1 MEKINDK
8 IKKWLVV
15 TGGLVICAVLVV
27 MISSQFEK
35 EPIEDIVLPNNNTE
49 VGNITIEKPNDKG
62 NAGKEETRENDDKIE
77 DINTEDNEDKT
88 EKEEGIKVPPIKIP
102 DTQITNKNGVDK
114 GRNQTIQKDVEKP
127 KEPTK
132 EELTDPTK
140 KPSGEKVA
148 EPPKNVDHD
157 KVEKPVE
164 PPKKKDEPK
173 GGDTNN
179 KGQTYLP
186 GFGWI
191 ENSGENQGIKVDGDG
206 DINKQVGNMD

>member
-1 MEKINDK
+1 MKKINDN

-15 TGGLVICAVLVV
+15 AGGLVICAVLVA
-27 MISSQFEK
+27 MISSQFQK
-35 EPIEDIVLPNNNTE
+35 EPLEDMVLPNEKTE
-49 VGNITIEKPNDKG
+49 VGNISIEKPNDKG
-62 NAGKEETRENDDKIE
+62 KEETRKNEDKIE
-77 DINTEDNEDKT
+77 DVNSKDNEDKT
-88 EKEEGIKVPPIKIP
+88 EKEEGIKVPPIKVT
-102 DTQITNKNGVDK
+102 DTQATNKNGIDK
-114 GRNQTIQKDVEKP
+114 GTKQTIQKDAEKP

-132 EELTDPTK
+132 EELTDPTQ
-140 KPSGEKVA
+140 KPNGEKVV

>member
-1 MEKINDK
+1 MKKINDN

-15 TGGLVICAVLVV
+15 VGGLVICAVLVA
-27 MISSQFEK
+27 MISSQFQK
-35 EPIEDIVLPNNNTE
+35 EPLEDMVLPNGKTE

-62 NAGKEETRENDDKIE
+62 KEVTKENDNKIG
-77 DINTEDNEDKT
+77 DVNSKYNEDKT
-88 EKEEGIKVPPIKIP
+88 EKEEAIRVPPIKIP
-102 DTQITNKNGVDK
+102 DTQATNKNGVDK
-114 GRNQTIQKDVEKP
+114 GKKQTIQKDAEKP

-132 EELTDPTK
+132 EELTDQTQ
-140 KPSGEKVA
+140 KPNGEKIV

-164 PPKKKDEPK
+164 PPKKKDKPK

-191 ENSGENQGIKVDGDG
+191 ENSGENQGSKAEDMYENG
-206 DINKQVGNMD
+206 NKVGNMD

>member
-1 MEKINDK
+1 MKNISDK
-8 IKKWLVV
+8 TKKRLVV
-15 TGGLVICAVLVV
+15 IGGLVICAMLII
-27 MISSQFEK
+27 MISSQFRK
-35 EPIEDIVLPNNNTE
+35 EPIEDTLPNQNTE
-49 VGNITIEKPNDKG
+49 VGNVTIEKLNDTE
-62 NAGKEETRENDDKIE
+62 NAGKEETTKDDDKIE

-88 EKEEGIKVPPIKIP
+88 EKEEGIKVPPIKVP
-102 DTQITNKNGVDK
+102 DIQTTNKSGVDK
-114 GRNQTIQKDVEKP
+114 GTNQTIQKDAEKP

-132 EELTDPTK
+132 EQLTDPTK
-140 KPSGEKVA
+140 KPNGERVA
-148 EPPKNVDHD
+148 EPPVNVDHN

-164 PPKKKDEPK
+164 PPKQKDEPK

-191 ENSGENQGIKVDGDG
+191 DNSGENQGTKVDGDG

>member
-1 MEKINDK
+1 MKNISDK
-8 IKKWLVV
+8 TKKWLVV

-27 MISSQFEK
+27 MISSQLKK
-35 EPIEDIVLPNNNTE
+35 EPIEDVVLPSQGEQVSN
-49 VGNITIEKPNDKG
+49 VIIEKPNDTEKLD
-62 NAGKEETRENDDKIE
+62 EEKTMDKV
-77 DINTEDNEDKT
+77 DITDQEDKT
-88 EKEEGIKVPPIKIP
+88 EKEKGIKVPPIKIP
-102 DTQITNKNGVDK
+102 NTQSTNKNGVDK
-114 GRNQTIQKDVEKP
+114 GTEQTIQKDVEKS

-132 EELTDPTK
+132 EQLTNPTQ
-140 KPSGEKVA
+140 KPNGEKIT
-148 EPPKNVDHD
+148 EPPTNVDRG

-191 ENSGENQGIKVDGDG
+191 ENSGENQGTKADGDG
-206 DINKQVGNMD
+206 DINKQIGNMD